1 MKPETAVKVQLNA
14 RVKPEYRKAA
24 NLLAAVA
31 NVTVDGFIEMLI
43 RNAAEDDCGE
53 AETFRKMRMVWK
65 AVGEQLAF
73 NPPNVGTKKGGGGGS
88 EPAWSRHAQHGG
100 TRRGKTPARRG
111 GD

>member
-65 AVGEQLAF
+65 AVAVTLPVPVVVAAAQVM
-73 NPPNVGTKKGGGGGS
+73 P
-88 EPAWSRHAQHGG
+88 EPELLIQAILTTIIPETDES
-100 TRRGKTPARRG
+100 
-111 GD
+111 

>member
-14 RVKPEYRKAA
+14 RVEPGYRKAA

-73 NPPNVGTKKGGGGGS
+73 NPPNVGTKKGGGGGG
-88 EPAWSRHAQHGG
+88 GG
-100 TRRGKTPARRG
+100 TTMGPARPARRNTSRQNARTSRG
-111 GD
+111 